1 MTTTT
6 QTLTGKELFLAQFE
20 DFEMKISRNGQAWLA
35 PMRKQALARFEE
47 LDFPTPRNEDWKH
60 TNVAPVTKI
69 AFRPSD
75 GAKALTQ
82 ARERFEEYTFK
93 GLNAI
98 RLVFVNG
105 VFSKELSSS
114 EGSTEG
120 AVVANLSE
128 SMRSHRDVVER
139 HLGKIAPYEDHAF
152 VALNTAFH
160 SDGAFV
166 YLKKGTI
173 LDRPVNLVFLTT
185 DSPHPVAAHPR
196 NLIVLEESAQAT
208 VVERYV
214 GLAENVYFNNA
225 VTEIAVGENA
235 NLDHYRLQEESPL
248 AFHFG
253 NLQAIQKANSHFS
266 SHLISTGALLN
277 RNDAGSILD
286 GEGGHCA
293 LNGIF
298 LTHDKQHVDN
308 HTRLDHAKPHCT
320 SHELFKGILD
330 GHSTGAFTGRI
341 IVRPGA
347 QKTDAIQSSRN
358 LLLSDNA
365 RINPDP
371 QLEIYADDVR
381 CTHGATIGQ
390 LDEDALFYLGTRGID
405 PDSAKGLLTYAFAN
419 ELIEHI
425 KVEPI
430 REKLER
436 FIAERYRK
444 GSR

>member
-1 MTTTT
+1 
-6 QTLTGKELFLAQFE
+6 
-20 DFEMKISRNGQAWLA
+20 
-35 PMRKQALARFEE
+35 
-47 LDFPTPRNEDWKH
+47 
-60 TNVAPVTKI
+60 
-69 AFRPSD
+69 
-75 GAKALTQ
+75 
-82 ARERFEEYTFK
+82 
-93 GLNAI
+93 
-98 RLVFVNG
+98 
-105 VFSKELSSS
+105 
-114 EGSTEG
+114 
-120 AVVANLSE
+120 
-128 SMRSHRDVVER
+128 
-139 HLGKIAPYEDHAF
+139 
-152 VALNTAFH
+152 
-160 SDGAFV
+160 
-166 YLKKGTI
+166 
-173 LDRPVNLVFLTT
+173 
-185 DSPHPVAAHPR
+185 
-196 NLIVLEESAQAT
+196 
-208 VVERYV
+208 
-214 GLAENVYFNNA
+214 
-225 VTEIAVGENA
+225 
-235 NLDHYRLQEESPL
+235 
-248 AFHFG
+248 
-253 NLQAIQKANSHFS
+253 
-266 SHLISTGALLN
+266 
-277 RNDAGSILD
+277 
-286 GEGGHCA
+286 
-293 LNGIF
+293 
-298 LTHDKQHVDN
+298 VDN

-430 REKLER
+430 RERLER